1 MDFIFMEA
9 RMNSKKFVLDFV
21 KRHKAKYIFG
31 IIFVLVVDV
40 LQMVLPRIIGQITD
54 DMQNRTINKAML
66 LSYAGLILLVALLTM
81 TFRYLY
87 RIYIIGTEKKLEYEL
102 RKKLFDHMLTLSSK
116 YYNTHKTGDLM
127 AHATNDINAVRMAA
141 GMGVLLLVDTV
152 FLTISVIIIMLA
164 TIDIRLTLIAL
175 SPLPLIAIFS
185 MVFGKFIHKR
195 FTQVQEAFS
204 GLTERVQESLSGIRV
219 VKAFVQERPV
229 LEQFN
234 AASQKSLEKN
244 MRLARLWGIMFPL
257 GQMVATLSYIIA
269 FSYGGIQVINGH
281 ISLGEFIAF
290 NTYLGLLIWPMMSFG
305 WIMNI
310 VQRGSASL
318 DRINVILTAIPDIK
332 DNDPLPI
339 GSIEGHIEFENVSFS
354 YNKKQEPVLKDINI
368 NLEPGRTLAIIG
380 ETGSGKTSLVNLILR
395 LYDISGGKLKIDGSP
410 IDRIPLSTLRTSI
423 GYVPQDSFLFSTS
436 IRENIAFGVEK
447 ASIKEI
453 EEAAK
458 TAQIYDNIMDLP
470 DGFDTIVGERG
481 VTLSGGQKQ
490 RVSIARALIKDPKIL
505 VLDDSLSAVD
515 TDTEE
520 RILQGLKVI
529 MKDRTSIIIAHRIS
543 SIKHADE
550 IIVLD
555 NGQIVERGRH
565 DRLIDLKG
573 HYYSLYQKQLLE
585 EELDR
590 A

>member
-1 MDFIFMEA
+1 
-9 RMNSKKFVLDFV
+9 MNSKKFVLDFV

-458 TAQIYDNIMDLP
+458 TAQIYDNIMDLS

-505 VLDDSLSAVD
+505 ILDDSLSAVD

>member
-1 MDFIFMEA
+1 MEA

-31 IIFVLVVDV
+31 IIVVLVVDV

-505 VLDDSLSAVD
+505 ILDDSLSAVD

>member
-1 MDFIFMEA
+1 MEA

-66 LSYAGLILLVALLTM
+66 LRYAGLILLVALLTM

-204 GLTERVQESLSGIRV
+204 GLTERVQESLSSIRV

>member
-1 MDFIFMEA
+1 MEA

-423 GYVPQDSFLFSTS
+423 SYVPQDSFLFSTS

>member
-1 MDFIFMEA
+1 MEA

-87 RIYIIGTEKKLEYEL
+87 RIYIKCTEKKLEYVPS
-102 RKKLFDHMLTLSSK
+102 KKLFDHMLTLSSK

-458 TAQIYDNIMDLP
+458 TAQIYDNIMDLS

-505 VLDDSLSAVD
+505 ILDDSLSAVD

>member
-1 MDFIFMEA
+1 
-9 RMNSKKFVLDFV
+9 MNSKKFVLDFV

-354 YNKKQEPVLKDINI
+354 YSKKQEPVLKDINI
-368 NLEPGRTLAIIG
+368 NLEPGKTLAIIG

-573 HYYSLYQKQLLE
+573 HYYSLYHKQLLE

>member
-1 MDFIFMEA
+1 
-9 RMNSKKFVLDFV
+9 MNSKKFVLDFV

-505 VLDDSLSAVD
+505 ILDDSLSAVD

>member
-1 MDFIFMEA
+1 
-9 RMNSKKFVLDFV
+9 MNSKKFVLDFV

-31 IIFVLVVDV
+31 IIVVLVVDV

-66 LSYAGLILLVALLTM
+66 LRYAGLILLVALLTM

-102 RKKLFDHMLTLSSK
+102 RKKLFDHMLILSSK

-332 DNDPLPI
+332 DNDPLSI

-505 VLDDSLSAVD
+505 ILDDSLSAVD

>member
-1 MDFIFMEA
+1 
-9 RMNSKKFVLDFV
+9 MNSKKFVLDFV

-66 LSYAGLILLVALLTM
+66 LRYAGLILLVALLTM

>member
-1 MDFIFMEA
+1 MEA

-505 VLDDSLSAVD
+505 ILDDSLSAVD

>member
-573 HYYSLYQKQLLE
+573 HYYSLYHKQLLE

>member
-1 MDFIFMEA
+1 MEA

-66 LSYAGLILLVALLTM
+66 LRYAGLILLVALLTM

-339 GSIEGHIEFENVSFS
+339 GSIQGHIEFENVSFS

>member
-1 MDFIFMEA
+1 MEA

-244 MRLARLWGIMFPL
+244 MRLAKLWGIMFPL

>member
-1 MDFIFMEA
+1 
-9 RMNSKKFVLDFV
+9 MNSKKFVLDFV

-244 MRLARLWGIMFPL
+244 MRLAKLWGIMFPL

-395 LYDISGGKLKIDGSP
+395 LYDISGGKLKIDGNP

-505 VLDDSLSAVD
+505 ILDDSLSAVD